1 MNKNAYKSLYVW
13 SLFCHYILFHIESYG
28 GMLDKACLLL
38 KKVNTAVSVWP
49 YEQIGLILYLLLNK
63 GKDNS
68 SYHEYF

>member
-38 KKVNTAVSVWP
+38 KKVNTAASV
-49 YEQIGLILYLLLNK
+49 
-63 GKDNS
+63 
-68 SYHEYF
+68 